1 MTAPIVTLIIV
12 VWAIA
17 FAIGALSL
25 YWRAR

>member
-1 MTAPIVTLIIV
+1 MTVPVVALIIA

-17 FAIGALSL
+17 FAVGALSL